1 LLAKGSYARII
12 LATADLDC
20 AVARL
25 QASGADVVQAP
36 TEQPYGVRDC
46 AFRDPAGN
54 LIQHKRAAL
63 SRPTIAAMTCTDGT
77 VRRCAQISYPFQLV
91 LVDGRIL

>member
-1 LLAKGSYARII
+1 MRPRILAELMAKGSYARII

-36 TEQPYGVRDC
+36 PEQPYGF
-46 AFRDPAGN
+46 ATAPSA
-54 LIQHKRAAL
+54 IPRA
-63 SRPTIAAMTCTDGT
+63 I
-77 VRRCAQISYPFQLV
+77 
-91 LVDGRIL
+91 